1 MDDIIVLGMLTQV
14 GGTVEFLLGTTN
26 RMDDII
32 VLGMLTQVGGT
43 IEFLLGTVMFKVYNV
58 HLSTIVHLF
67 FNWSRGLKNVN
78 VEPY

>member
-32 VLGMLTQVGGT
+32 VLGMLTQV
-43 IEFLLGTVMFKVYNV
+43 EKELLSSCQELQTEWNDF
-58 HLSTIVHLF
+58 IVLV
-67 FNWSRGLKNVN
+67 L
-78 VEPY
+78 EPF